1 MRRRNLCLS
10 RGTGSA
16 VQGYNFDMTDGGSSL
31 VNKKAKTDPCPLC
44 FTIQID
50 GKTEKNIEI
59 LKALL
64 ASKRQRNKDMIV
76 FLCMENAW

>member
-1 MRRRNLCLS
+1 MRRRKLCLS
-10 RGTGSA
+10 RGTGNA
-16 VQGYNFDMTDGGSSL
+16 VQGNNFDMADGGSSL
-31 VNKKAKTDPCPLC
+31 VNKKAKIDRCPLC

-50 GKTEKNIEI
+50 GKTEENIEV